1 MEIGFVG
8 LSDGS
13 ALMAR
18 RAARAGI
25 NVFGFDPGGRA
36 VALANERVLVALPN
50 AVAVARALSSAPRVV
65 WIDVQPGR
73 DTELAIQDVWPE
85 LAPGDVIV
93 DAGAARHEDALR
105 REAALATAK
114 IHFVDCALAPGAGE
128 SDDGP
133 ALYFGGSPAAAQVFA
148 PVAEIL
154 APGRGWLH
162 FGPAGSG
169 HFFRTMLD
177 TVPGQIASMVK
188 TMQSGNPDGNAQ
200 LKRLRVLCESF
211 GKDADK

>member
-1 MEIGFVG
+1 MDIGFVG
-8 LSDGS
+8 ISGGS

-25 NVFGFDPGGRA
+25 NVFGFDPEGRA

-50 AVAVARALSSAPRVV
+50 AVALARALSSAPRVV
-65 WIDVQPGR
+65 WIDVHPGR
-73 DTELAIQDVWPE
+73 DTELVIQDVWPE

-93 DAGAARHEDALR
+93 DAGAARHEDAPR
-105 REAALATAK
+105 REAALATVK
-114 IHFVDCALAPGAGE
+114 IHFVDCAVAPVVSD

-148 PVAEIL
+148 SVAEIM
-154 APGRGWLH
+154 APGRVWLH

-169 HFFRTMLD
+169 HFFRTMLG

-200 LKRLRVLCESF
+200 VERLRVLCESLD
-211 GKDADK
+211 KDANK